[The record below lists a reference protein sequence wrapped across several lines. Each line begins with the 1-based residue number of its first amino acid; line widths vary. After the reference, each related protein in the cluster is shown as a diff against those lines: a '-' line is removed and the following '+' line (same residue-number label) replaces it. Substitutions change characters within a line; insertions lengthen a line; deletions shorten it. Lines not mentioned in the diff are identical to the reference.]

1 MTEDGKPVAD
11 DDRQQWGG
19 GNTPDNPEQPEQP
32 VSPDAAGRGRI
43 RYQDE
48 STTPREPTL
57 AEQRA
62 RIAAEKRREE
72 QHRADLA
79 AAEAKTKKRRRIM
92 IGGGATVGV
101 VALVAAMYSA
111 SEISN
116 EANASQEYCATD
128 QSGQP
133 GVRDQDQ
140 FCDENYVSSHG
151 GYHSGG
157 MFFMPIF
164 LPGTTIPSG
173 QHSSYRYA
181 YTPAGVS
188 APPVGSPASGSS
200 FTKPSGS
207 TIKDS
212 KGKTIQRGGFGINNK
227 SGSSGS

>member
-11 DDRQQWGG
+11 EQQGEG
-19 GNTPDNPEQPEQP
+19 TPPPNPPTQPEQQP
-32 VSPDAAGRGRI
+32 TAGPQQGRI
-43 RYQDE
+43 RYQDPD

-62 RIAAEKRREE
+62 RIAAEKRRAE
-72 QHRADLA
+72 QERAELE
-79 AAEAKTKKRRRIM
+79 AAEKKSQNRRRLM
-92 IGGGATVGV
+92 IGGGVTVGV

-111 SEISN
+111 SEVSN
-116 EANASQEYCATD
+116 EASASEQYCATD

-133 GVRDQDQ
+133 GVRDNDD
-140 FCDENYVSSHG
+140 FCNEQYVTSHG
-151 GYHSGG
+151 GHMGSGG

-173 QHSSYRYA
+173 QYSSYRYA

-207 TIKDS
+207 TIKDTS
-212 KGKTIQRGGFGINNK
+212 GKTIQRGGFGINNK
-227 SGSSGS
+227 SGSTGS

>member
-1 MTEDGKPVAD
+1 MAD
-11 DDRQQWGG
+11 EQSGG
-19 GNTPDNPEQPEQP
+19 GTPPNPPEQPEQP
-32 VSPDAAGRGRI
+32 KAEPGRGQI
-43 RYQDE
+43 RYQDPE

-72 QHRADLA
+72 KERAELE
-79 AAEAKTKKRRRIM
+79 AAEQKSQKRRRVM
-92 IGGGATVGV
+92 IGGGVTVGV

-111 SEISN
+111 SEVSN
-116 EANASQEYCATD
+116 EANASEQYCATE

-133 GVRDQDQ
+133 GVRDQDD
-140 FCDENYVSSHG
+140 FCNEQYVTSHG
-151 GYHSGG
+151 GHVSGG

-164 LPGTTIPSG
+164 LPGGGIG
-173 QHSSYRYA
+173 GYNSYRYA

-188 APPVGSPASGSS
+188 APPVGSPATGSS

-207 TIKDS
+207 TIKDTS
-212 KGKTIQRGGFGINNK
+212 GKTIQRGGFGINNK

>member
-11 DDRQQWGG
+11 EQSGG
-19 GNTPDNPEQPEQP
+19 GTPPNQPEDEQPTAEP
-32 VSPDAAGRGRI
+32 GRGQI
-43 RYQDE
+43 RYQDPDT
-48 STTPREPTL
+48 TTPREPTL

-72 QHRADLA
+72 KERAELEA
-79 AAEAKTKKRRRIM
+79 AAEKSQKRRRVM
-92 IGGGATVGV
+92 IGGGVTVGV

-116 EANASQEYCATD
+116 EANASQQYCATD
-128 QSGQP
+128 QNGQP

-140 FCDENYVSSHG
+140 YCDEQYVTSHG

-164 LPGTTIPSG
+164 LPGGGIG
-173 QHSSYRYA
+173 GYHSYRYA
-181 YTPAGVS
+181 YTPAGVT
-188 APPVGSPASGSS
+188 APPVGSPAPGGSS

-207 TIKDS
+207 TIKDTS
-212 KGKTIQRGGFGINNK
+212 GKTIQRGGFGISGK

>member
-11 DDRQQWGG
+11 D
-19 GNTPDNPEQPEQP
+19 EQPQGDAGTPAQP
-32 VSPDAAGRGRI
+32 LPPQPSEEAGRGRI
-43 RYQDE
+43 RYQDPE
-48 STTPREPTL
+48 HTTPREPTL

-62 RIAAEKRREE
+62 RIAAEKRREDE
-72 QHRADLA
+72 HRAGLEA
-79 AAEAKTKKRRRIM
+79 AAAKTKKRRRLM

-101 VALVAAMYSA
+101 VALVAALYTA
-111 SEISN
+111 SEVSN

-133 GVRDQDQ
+133 GNRDQDQ
-140 FCDENYVSSHG
+140 YCDENYVTSHG

-164 LPGTTIPSG
+164 LPNGG
-173 QHSSYRYA
+173 FGGYNSYRYA
-181 YTPAGVS
+181 YTPSGVS
-188 APPVGSPASGSS
+188 APPIGSPASGSS

-207 TIKDS
+207 TIKNTS
-212 KGKTIQRGGFGINNK
+212 GKTIQRGGFGISSK

>member
-1 MTEDGKPVAD
+1 MAD
-11 DDRQQWGG
+11 EQSGG
-19 GNTPDNPEQPEQP
+19 GTPPNPPQQPEQP
-32 VSPDAAGRGRI
+32 TAGPARGQIRHQDA
-43 RYQDE
+43 E

-72 QHRADLA
+72 KERAELQ
-79 AAEAKTKKRRRIM
+79 AAEQKSQKRRRVM
-92 IGGGATVGV
+92 IGGGVTVGV

-111 SEISN
+111 SEVSN
-116 EANASQEYCATD
+116 EANASEQYCATD

-133 GVRDQDQ
+133 GVRDEDQ
-140 FCDENYVSSHG
+140 FCDPAYVQSHG
-151 GYHSGG
+151 GHVSGG

-164 LPGTTIPSG
+164 LPGGGMG
-173 QHSSYRYA
+173 QASYRYA

-207 TIKDS
+207 TIKDTS
-212 KGKTIQRGGFGINNK
+212 GKTIQRGGFGINNK

>member
-11 DDRQQWGG
+11 EQSGG
-19 GNTPDNPEQPEQP
+19 GTPPNPPQQPEQP
-32 VSPDAAGRGRI
+32 TAGPARGQIRHQDA
-43 RYQDE
+43 E

-72 QHRADLA
+72 KHRAELE
-79 AAEAKTKKRRRIM
+79 AAEQKSQKRRRIM
-92 IGGGATVGV
+92 IGGGVTVGV

-111 SEISN
+111 SEVSN
-116 EANASQEYCATD
+116 EANASEQYCATD

-133 GVRDQDQ
+133 GVRDQDD
-140 FCDENYVSSHG
+140 FCNEQYVHSHG
-151 GYHSGG
+151 GHVTGG

-164 LPGTTIPSG
+164 LPSGMPSG
-173 QHSSYRYA
+173 NYNSYRYA

-188 APPVGSPASGSS
+188 APPVGSPATGSS
-200 FTKPSGS
+200 FTKPTGS
-207 TIKDS
+207 TIKDTS
-212 KGKTIQRGGFGINNK
+212 GKTIQRGGFGINNK

>member
-1 MTEDGKPVAD
+1 MTEDGRPVAD
-11 DDRQQWGG
+11 EQSGG
-19 GNTPDNPEQPEQP
+19 GTPPNPPEQPEQP
-32 VSPDAAGRGRI
+32 KAEPGRGQI
-43 RYQDE
+43 RYQDPE

-72 QHRADLA
+72 KERAELE
-79 AAEAKTKKRRRIM
+79 AAEQKSQKRRRVM
-92 IGGGATVGV
+92 IGGGVTVGV

-111 SEISN
+111 SEVSN
-116 EANASQEYCATD
+116 EANASEQYCATE

-133 GVRDQDQ
+133 GVRDQDD
-140 FCDENYVSSHG
+140 FCNEQYVTSHG
-151 GYHSGG
+151 GHVSGG

-164 LPGTTIPSG
+164 LPGGGIG
-173 QHSSYRYA
+173 GYNSYRYA

-188 APPVGSPASGSS
+188 APPVGSPATGSS

-207 TIKDS
+207 TIKDTS
-212 KGKTIQRGGFGINNK
+212 GKTIQRGGFGINNK

>member
-11 DDRQQWGG
+11 DDRPQWGG
-19 GNTPDNPEQPEQP
+19 GNPPGTPEQPTEP
-32 VSPDAAGRGRI
+32 VPPEAAGRGRI
-43 RYQDE
+43 RHQDE

-72 QHRADLA
+72 QHWAELA

-101 VALVAAMYSA
+101 VALVAAMYTA

-133 GVRDQDQ
+133 GTRDQDQ
-140 FCDENYVSSHG
+140 FCDENYVNTHQ
-151 GYHSGG
+151 GYHNGG

-164 LPGTTIPSG
+164 LPGGGIG
-173 QHSSYRYA
+173 GYNSYRYA

-212 KGKTIQRGGFGINNK
+212 SGKTIQRGGFGINNK

>member
-11 DDRQQWGG
+11 DERPQGDAG
-19 GNTPDNPEQPEQP
+19 TPAQP
-32 VSPDAAGRGRI
+32 VPPQPSEEAGRGTI
-43 RYQDE
+43 RYQDPE
-48 STTPREPTL
+48 HTTPREPTL

-72 QHRADLA
+72 QHRAELE
-79 AAEAKTKKRRRIM
+79 AAEAKTKKRRRLM

-101 VALVAAMYSA
+101 VALVAAMYTA
-111 SEISN
+111 SEVSN
-116 EANASQEYCATD
+116 EANASEQYCATD

-133 GVRDQDQ
+133 GNRDQDQ
-140 FCDENYVSSHG
+140 YCDENYVSSHG

-164 LPGTTIPSG
+164 LPGGGIG
-173 QHSSYRYA
+173 GYNSYRYA

-188 APPVGSPASGSS
+188 APPIGSPASGSS

-207 TIKDS
+207 TIKDTS
-212 KGKTIQRGGFGINNK
+212 GKTIQRGGFGISSK